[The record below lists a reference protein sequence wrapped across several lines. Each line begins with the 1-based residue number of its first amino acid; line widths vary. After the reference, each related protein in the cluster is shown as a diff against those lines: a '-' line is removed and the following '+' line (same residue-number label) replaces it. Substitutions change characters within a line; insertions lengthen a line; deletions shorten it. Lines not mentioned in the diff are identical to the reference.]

1 MSKIVVFG
9 SVNVD
14 YVAQVERLPGPGETI
29 KTDHYEA
36 LPGGKG
42 ANQALAAAL
51 REEAVEH
58 FTMQPPP
65 GFRPGPPGG
74 QPPPG
79 MGPPPGMR

>member
-1 MSKIVVFG
+1 MNKIVVFG

-42 ANQALAAAL
+42 AIQALAAA
-51 REEAVEH
+51 RNAA
-58 FTMQPPP
+58 
-65 GFRPGPPGG
+65 RA
-74 QPPPG
+74 
-79 MGPPPGMR
+79 RRR